1 MAVIN
6 TIKDRARADLKKIVL
21 PETNDERILRAA
33 DMTLK
38 EGTAELILIGD
49 EKDIKS
55 RAEALGLD
63 LSGASFINPAESPK
77 LDEYSNVFYELRKKK
92 GITPEQAKEKIS
104 TDYVY
109 FGVVMVRVG
118 DADGLVS
125 GAAHTSADTLRP
137 ALQIVK
143 TAKNEKMVSSF
154 FLIEVPDCEYGE
166 KGTFMFADCGLTQ
179 APTSEELADIADM
192 TARSFKDLVGAE
204 PIAAFI
210 SHSTQG
216 SAKHDIVDNVKE
228 GLRIAHETY
237 PDLKCDGEFQVD
249 AAIVPEV
256 AAFKAPDSELAGKA
270 NVLIFPNIDAGNSAY
285 KIAERLA
292 KASAYGPI
300 LQGIAK
306 PVNDL
311 SRGCRWQDIPGVIA
325 ITAVQAQL
333 IEERNKAE

>member
-6 TIKDRARADLKKIVL
+6 TIKDRARADLKRIVL
-21 PETNDERILRAA
+21 PETDDERILRAA

-38 EGTAELILIGD
+38 EGTAKLILIGD
-49 EKDIKS
+49 EKDIKN
-55 RAEALGLD
+55 RAGALGLD
-63 LSGASFINPAESPK
+63 LSGASFINPVESPK

-109 FGVVMVRVG
+109 FGVVMVREG

-143 TAKNEKMVSSF
+143 TAKTEKMVSSF

-166 KGTFMFADCGLTQ
+166 NGTFMFADCGLTQ
-179 APTSEELADIADM
+179 DPTSEELADIADM
-192 TARSFKDLVGAE
+192 TARSFKDLVQAE
-204 PIAAFI
+204 PRIAFI
-210 SHSTQG
+210 SHSTKG
-216 SAKHDIVDNVKE
+216 SAKHDLVDKVTNALK
-228 GLRIAHETY
+228 IAHETY
-237 PDLKCDGEFQVD
+237 PELKCDGEFQVD

-256 AAFKAPDSELAGKA
+256 AAFKAPGSELAGTA

-292 KASAYGPI
+292 KASAYGPV

-306 PVNDL
+306 PINDL

-333 IEERNKAE
+333 TEKRSK

>member
-6 TIKDRARADLKKIVL
+6 DIKDRARADLKKIVL
-21 PETNDERILRAA
+21 PETHDDRILKAA

-38 EGTAELILIGD
+38 EGTAELILLGD
-49 EKDIKS
+49 EKDIKE
-55 RAEALGLD
+55 RADALELD
-63 LSGASFINPAESPK
+63 LSGASFINPAVSPK
-77 LDEYSNVFYELRKKK
+77 LDEYADVFAELRKKK
-92 GITPEQAKEKIS
+92 GVTFEQAKEKLI
-104 TDYVY
+104 TDYPY

-118 DADGLVS
+118 DADGMVS

-137 ALQIVK
+137 ALQVVK
-143 TAKNEKMVSSF
+143 TAKTEKMVSSF

-166 KGTFMFADCGLTQ
+166 NGTFMFADCGLTQ
-179 APTSEELADIADM
+179 EPTSEELADIADM
-192 TARSFKDLVGAE
+192 TARSFKDLTGAD
-204 PIAAFI
+204 PRVAFI
-210 SHSTQG
+210 SHSTKG
-216 SAKHDIVDNVKE
+216 SAKHDIVDKVTSAVN
-228 GLRIAHETY
+228 LAHDNY
-237 PDLKCDGEFQVD
+237 PDLMCDGEFQVD

-256 AAFKAPDSELAGKA
+256 AAYKAPGSEIAGTA

-292 KASAYGPI
+292 KASAYGPV

-333 IEERNKAE
+333 TEQRNKD